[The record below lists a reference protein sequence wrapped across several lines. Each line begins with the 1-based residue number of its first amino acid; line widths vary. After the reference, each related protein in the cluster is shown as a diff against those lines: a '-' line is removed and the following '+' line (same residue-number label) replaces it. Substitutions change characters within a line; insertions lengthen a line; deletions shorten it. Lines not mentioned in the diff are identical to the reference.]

1 MINQGKIL
9 MKVCGMREPSNI
21 IEVAKFSPNFMGFI
35 FYKQSPRYV
44 GLNFSIPADFPEAIK
59 RVGVFV
65 NQEVSVILE
74 TAKKYQLD
82 FVQLHGGETVN
93 DCNQIKESGI
103 GVIKVFSVYDSFDFS
118 ETLPYQS
125 TVDYFLF
132 DTKGKYYGGN
142 NQIFDWKILLNYNQR
157 IPFLLSGGLNADNVS
172 NLSLLSGTNLAG
184 VDLNS
189 GVETMPGIK
198 DVSKIKAI
206 RDILNLI

>member
-1 MINQGKIL
+1 MINQRKIL
-9 MKVCGMREPSNI
+9 MKVCGMCEPSNI
-21 IEVAKFSPNFMGFI
+21 IEVAKFSPDFMGFI

-65 NQEVSVILE
+65 NQEVPVILE
-74 TAKKYQLD
+74 TAKKYQLG
-82 FVQLHGGETVN
+82 FVQLHGRETVN
-93 DCNQIKESGI
+93 DCNQIKESGM
-103 GVIKVFSVYDSFDFS
+103 GVIKVFSVYDNFDFS

-142 NQIFDWKILLNYNQR
+142 NQIFDWKILLNYNQQ

-189 GVETMPGIK
+189 GVETMPGNK
-198 DVSKIKAI
+198 DVSKIQAI
-206 RDILNLI
+206 REILNLI